1 MLKMESTCSNL
12 SNTTSNASNFTAA
25 DFTSGYIALG
35 VAHLL
40 VVVLP
45 CAIFAPMLLTV
56 LLKDKASRRDPVV
69 TALVCTVL
77 PSLVGPLGYGWLL
90 DLSLITDKPFFG
102 NCASHTWILYQM
114 TQTVQIFQGQT
125 PGVLSAIQ
133 CILVRHGTRAKLTS
147 AKVTAVFIAL
157 CAVTAT
163 FIFGISGVRHFFST
177 CRVVRGSYTEYQP
190 FSSINI
196 ELYILA
202 PRIAYPV
209 YGLGP
214 PLIVILIC
222 SIVSYKFIRKNLLE
236 EHRKVEKS
244 TALLAILLFASVLI
258 LRVPQAIAITTAENS
273 DFIRFAGIYTLE
285 INYTLNL
292 LLIVLVHKTTR
303 AIVVKKLRHIFGK
316 KSSSRVYPL

>member
-1 MLKMESTCSNL
+1 MESTYGNL
-12 SNTTSNASNFTAA
+12 SNTTSNASNFTAE
-25 DFTSGYIALG
+25 DFASGYIALG

-45 CAIFAPMLLTV
+45 CAIFAPMLLAV

-102 NCASHTWILYQM
+102 NCASHTGFLFLIA
-114 TQTVQIFQGQT
+114 QTLQLFQTQT

-133 CILVRHGTRAKLTS
+133 CILIRHGTRAKLTS

-157 CAVTAT
+157 CAVTAI
-163 FIFGISGVRHFFST
+163 FIFGISGVRYFFST
-177 CRVVRGSYTEYQP
+177 CRLVRGSYTEYQP

-196 ELYILA
+196 EQYNLVR
-202 PRIAYPV
+202 RIAYPV
-209 YGLGP
+209 YGFGP

-222 SIVSYKFIRKNLLE
+222 SIVSYKFIRKNALLE
-236 EHRKVEKS
+236 EHRKVAKS
-244 TALLAILLFASVLI
+244 TALLAILLFASVLL
-258 LRVPQAIAITTAENS
+258 LRVPQVLTISTNQNS
-273 DFIRFAGIYTLE
+273 DFIRFAGIYALD

-303 AIVVKKLRHIFGK
+303 AIVVKKLRHMFRSK
-316 KSSSRVYPL
+316 RSKVYPL

>member
-1 MLKMESTCSNL
+1 MESTYSNL
-12 SNTTSNASNFTAA
+12 SNTTSNASNFTAE
-25 DFTSGYIALG
+25 DFVSGYIALG

-45 CAIFAPMLLTV
+45 CAIFAPMLLAV

-77 PSLVGPLGYGWLL
+77 PSLVGPLGNGWLL

-102 NCASHTWILYQM
+102 NCASHTGILYLM
-114 TQTVQIFQGQT
+114 AETVQIFQTHT

-133 CILVRHGTRAKLTS
+133 CILIRHGTRAKLTS

-157 CAVTAT
+157 FAVTAI
-163 FIFGISGVRHFFST
+163 FIFGISGVRYFFST
-177 CRVVRGSYTEYQP
+177 CRLVRGSYTVYQP
-190 FSSINI
+190 FSSVIN

-202 PRIAYPV
+202 PRIAFPV
-209 YGLGP
+209 YALGP

-222 SIVSYKFIRKNLLE
+222 SIVSYKFIRKNLLK
-236 EHRKVEKS
+236 EHRKVAKS
-244 TALLAILLFASVLI
+244 TALLAIVLFASVLI
-258 LRVPQAIAITTAENS
+258 LRVPQAIAIAINENS